1 MFTMMCEATDCNGA
15 DIPWHRLREGESTF
29 QARLAAAAADAA
41 AAAAP
46 GVFDALVSTTDPAAA
61 LAVLQKQLVYL

>member
-1 MFTMMCEATDCNGA
+1 MGTDM
-15 DIPWHRLREGESTF
+15 PWHRLREAQSTF

-46 GVFDALVSTTDPAAA
+46 GVFDALVPTTDPAAA
-61 LAVLQKQLVYL
+61 LAVQHKQPVHL